1 MYVRASQVIAMGSL
15 VTLAS
20 CAGGP
25 GGGRGNDD
33 TCDPAAPDCPEGLV
47 CEAVLDGE
55 ARCVTPVHILGQVVD
70 LSDES
75 PIEEALVQAV
85 DINGAAVGEWA
96 ATDVDGAFTLTVPA
110 LRDAEGNPLEGIY
123 TLRVQAAAY
132 QEFPTAI
139 RPALPLDA
147 GAAESEED
155 GWVIE
160 NALTTVGLIGL
171 PGDTSNLGSIS
182 GTVQV
187 ESNAGILVVAEGP
200 NQALIGFSDGTG
212 EYVIFNVPAGTY
224 NVQGY
229 AAGVQLD
236 STTTTVESGEA
247 QTGVNVNEAERQL
260 STVSGNVQIVNAPGE
275 AQTSVVLSVE
285 STFVEAAGRGSVP
298 PGLRVGGVTGA
309 FSIAGVPDGR
319 YVVLAA
325 FENDDLVRD
334 PDQTIGGTEIVR
346 IEVPD
351 TLTGNTIDLA
361 EGFKVTAALGVVAPG
376 ADGPEEIL
384 TTTPAFEWADDSSED
399 GYEIRVFDAFGE
411 EIWHDEIGS
420 VSGSATVTQVYAGP
434 DLEPGMF
441 YQFRTSSFR
450 ERSGTRTDISIT
462 EDLTGVFFYLTP

>member
-1 MYVRASQVIAMGSL
+1 MYVRVSQAIMLWSL
-15 VTLAS
+15 VALAG
-20 CAGGP
+20 CAGGT
-25 GGGRGNDD
+25 GGGRGDED
-33 TCDPAAPDCPEGLV
+33 TCDPDAPECSEGLV

-55 ARCVTPVHILGQVVD
+55 ARCVMPVLILGQVLD

-75 PIEEALVQAV
+75 PVEGALVQAV

-96 ATDVDGAFTLTVPA
+96 ATDVEGAFTLTVPA
-110 LRDAEGNPLEGIY
+110 LRDTEGNPLEGIY
-123 TLRVQAAAY
+123 TLRVQAADY

-147 GAAESEED
+147 GAAESGED

-160 NALTTVGLIGL
+160 NALTTVGLIAL

-182 GTVQV
+182 GTIQA
-187 ESNAGILVVAEGP
+187 ESNTGILVVAEGP
-200 NQALIGFSDGTG
+200 NQSLIGFSDGTG

-229 AAGVQLD
+229 AAGVQLNPA
-236 STTTTVESGEA
+236 TTTVESGEA
-247 QTGVNVNEAERQL
+247 QAGVNLSESQRPI
-260 STVSGNVQIVNAPGE
+260 STVSGNVQLVNAPGD

-285 STFVEAAGRGSVP
+285 STFVEAAGRGAVP
-298 PGLRVGGVTGA
+298 PGLRVGGVIGA

-351 TLTGNTIDLA
+351 PLTGNTIDLA
-361 EGFKVTAALGVVAPG
+361 EGFKVTAALAVVAPG
-376 ADGPEEIL
+376 AEGPEEIL

-411 EIWHDEIGS
+411 QIWHDEIGS
-420 VSGSATVTQVYAGP
+420 VSGSATVTHVYAGP

-462 EDLTGVFFYLTP
+462 EDLTGVFFYLAP